1 MAVPTEVLNDDVK
14 ALREDLHQV
23 ELSLTKSIESVR
35 HDVGKLQAEFGLA
48 KWLLG
53 LILVTTMT
61 ATGSGIWWASST
73 RLAAPLQV
81 TRFFACLT
89 AILPSPRSASDWA
102 SASPRGATCRPT
114 WPIASRAV
122 SPWP

>member
-61 ATGSGIWWASST
+61 ATGSGIWWASSIT
-73 RLAAPLQV
+73 SNVAGLEKRLDKFEAVVLK
-81 TRFFACLT
+81 
-89 AILPSPRSASDWA
+89 AIEQPK
-102 SASPRGATCRPT
+102 GATPK
-114 WPIASRAV
+114 PEAK
-122 SPWP
+122 P